1 MRMLKNKEIQEVI
14 DHLTQASY
22 NTQRNLYPAIPAKNW
37 GAIYGREEQRIME
50 KSFQNALTIA
60 QK

>member
-1 MRMLKNKEIQEVI
+1 MNNNEIEKVI

-22 NTQRNLYPAIPAKNW
+22 NTQRKLFPAIPAKNW
-37 GAIYGREEQRIME
+37 GAIYGLKEQKLME
-50 KSFQNALTIA
+50 KSFQKVLTTA

>member
-1 MRMLKNKEIQEVI
+1 MNNKEINDVI

-22 NTQRNLYPAIPAKNW
+22 NQQRKLYPAIPAKNW
-37 GAIYGREEQRIME
+37 GAIYGRTEQKILEENFKKQ
-50 KSFQNALTIA
+50 LTIT

>member
-1 MRMLKNKEIQEVI
+1 MQDVI

-22 NTQRNLYPAIPAKNW
+22 DEQRKRFPAIPAKNW
-37 GAIYGREEQRIME
+37 GAIYGRTEQKVLE
-50 KSFQNALTIA
+50 NNFQKALTIT

>member
-1 MRMLKNKEIQEVI
+1 MNNNEIEKVI

-22 NTQRNLYPAIPAKNW
+22 NQQRKLYPVIPAKNW
-37 GAIYGREEQRIME
+37 GAIYGRKEQKLME
-50 KSFQNALTIA
+50 KSFQKTLTTA

>member
-1 MRMLKNKEIQEVI
+1 MKNKEYQDVI

-22 NTQRNLYPAIPAKNW
+22 NEQRKRFPAIPAKNW
-37 GAIYGREEQRIME
+37 GAIYGRTEQKLME
-50 KSFQNALTIA
+50 KSFQKALTIT

>member
-1 MRMLKNKEIQEVI
+1 MNNKEINDVI

-22 NTQRNLYPAIPAKNW
+22 NEQRKLYPAIPAKNW
-37 GAIYGREEQRIME
+37 GAIYGRTEQKILE
-50 KSFQNALTIA
+50 NNFQKQLTIT

>member
-1 MRMLKNKEIQEVI
+1 MNNTEIEKVI

-22 NTQRNLYPAIPAKNW
+22 NTQRKLFPAIAAKNW
-37 GAIYGREEQRIME
+37 GAIYGRKEQKLME
-50 KSFQNALTIA
+50 KSFQKVLTTA

>member
-1 MRMLKNKEIQEVI
+1 MITNKEIDSVI

-22 NTQRNLYPAIPAKNW
+22 NTQRKLYPAIPAKNW
-37 GAIYGREEQRIME
+37 GAIYGREEQRLME
-50 KSFQNALTIA
+50 KSFQKVLTIT

>member
-1 MRMLKNKEIQEVI
+1 MNNKEINDVI

-22 NTQRNLYPAIPAKNW
+22 NQQRKLYPAIPAKNW
-37 GAIYGREEQRIME
+37 GAIYGRTEQKILEENFKKQLAI
-50 KSFQNALTIA
+50 T

>member
-1 MRMLKNKEIQEVI
+1 MITNKEIDAVI

-22 NTQRNLYPAIPAKNW
+22 NTQRKLYPSIPAKNW
-37 GAIYGREEQRIME
+37 GAIYGRTEQKILE
-50 KSFQNALTIA
+50 NNFQNRLTTT

>member
-1 MRMLKNKEIQEVI
+1 MNDKEIQHAI

-22 NTQRNLYPAIPAKNW
+22 NEQRKLFPAIPAKNW
-37 GAIYGREEQRIME
+37 GAIYGRTEQKILE
-50 KSFQNALTIA
+50 NNFQKQLTIA